1 MNDPSSRF
9 TLVSWRRSVGELYAQ
24 IRDADDNARADACT
38 RFREARD
45 ALFRNQPDTPLSG
58 DRLNVFRGI
67 EYFPYDP
74 KWRVTGRLQTASG
87 AGFEIQLARDGV
99 LRVSPAGR
107 VEFELQGR
115 AHTLT
120 VFWMERYGGG
130 PWLPFGDATRGKA
143 TFGGG
148 RYLYDTIKG
157 ADLGV
162 NGESMVLDFNYAYN
176 PSCAYNDHRVCP
188 LVPRENVLSAEIEAG
203 EKSFHRDFGGNDFR

>member
-120 VFWMERYGGG
+120 VFCTEGYGGG
-130 PWLPFGDATRGKA
+130 LWLPFGDGTRGKA

-148 RYLYDTIKG
+148 R
-157 ADLGV
+157 
-162 NGESMVLDFNYAYN
+162 
-176 PSCAYNDHRVCP
+176 
-188 LVPRENVLSAEIEAG
+188 
-203 EKSFHRDFGGNDFR
+203 